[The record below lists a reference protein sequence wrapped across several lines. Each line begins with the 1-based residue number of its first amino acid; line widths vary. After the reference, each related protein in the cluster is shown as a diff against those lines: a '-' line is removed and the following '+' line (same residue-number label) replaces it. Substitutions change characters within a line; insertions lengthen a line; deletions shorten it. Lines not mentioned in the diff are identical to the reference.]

1 MNTDSQLILRCH
13 TALLR
18 LYPAEF
24 RTSFG
29 DEIHFVFTQ
38 MVKDAASQGSATL
51 MKVILQEFR
60 DLSMAA
66 VGVRWQERNKRSAAE
81 NQARKRKQSTTKWEL
96 LLALATF
103 LIPVG
108 YILINAVP
116 HTMISRYILPVML
129 VFLVTSTMTGLIKHL
144 PRWSFSYIGLII
156 SAVVFLYLFH
166 WEAQRIGTFLA
177 ARFVVQPTNDYGRL
191 LLILFWE
198 GIVWLSLLVVLAS
211 AILLLTRFAHFRSL
225 RHNVREDWTLLSYL
239 VYNGSMLAVF
249 LVFEDY
255 RHAEPYLLTA
265 QFCLAAGAW
274 GYLRSRR
281 PLTGFWS
288 MLLGGTLA
296 MGVAALGVWVLA
308 PLQDWTTWFRWH
320 SPEQERWFEVQR
332 AVIGWFWM
340 VVVLALPALTRLL
353 HRSRAHIPNLSGN
366 DELIMG

>member
-1 MNTDSQLILRCH
+1 MKTDSHLILRCH

-18 LYPAEF
+18 LYPADF
-24 RTSFG
+24 RTAFG
-29 DEIHFVFTQ
+29 DEIHLVFNQ
-38 MVKDAASQGSATL
+38 MVQDAASQGSTTL

-60 DLSMAA
+60 DLPLAA
-66 VGVRWQERNKRSAAE
+66 VGMRWRERNKRSAAE
-81 NQARKRKQSTTKWEL
+81 NQTRTRKRSATKWEL

-108 YILINAVP
+108 YILINALP
-116 HTMISRYILPVML
+116 HTLISRYILPVML
-129 VFLVTSTMTGLIKHL
+129 VFLVASTMTGLIKRL
-144 PRWSFSYIGLII
+144 PRWSLSYIGLII

-191 LLILFWE
+191 MLILFWE

-211 AILLLTRFAHFRSL
+211 AILLLTRFAHFQSL
-225 RHNVREDWTLLSYL
+225 RQNVREDWTLLSYL

-255 RHAEPYLLTA
+255 RNAEPYLLTA
-265 QFCLAAGAW
+265 QFFLAAGAW

-296 MGVAALGVWVLA
+296 MGVAALGVWILA

-332 AVIGWFWM
+332 AMIGWFWM
-340 VVVLALPALTRLL
+340 VVVLVLPALTRLL
-353 HRSRAHIPNLSGN
+353 GRSPERLRKLTD
-366 DELIMG
+366 DELLLG